1 MTNPF
6 IPQDNYIS
14 RITDRLEK
22 EGKAKEYKQ
31 LLESFY
37 KGVEESMQAMCE
49 NVPTLLS
56 NMLKIE
62 SEAIKKMFNLK

>member
-1 MTNPF
+1 MNNPL
-6 IPQDNYIS
+6 IPKDNYIS
-14 RITDRLEK
+14 RIADRLKK
-22 EGKAKEYKQ
+22 EEESKEYKQ

-49 NVPTLLS
+49 NVPTLLT

-62 SEAIKKMFNLK
+62 SEAIKKMFKLK